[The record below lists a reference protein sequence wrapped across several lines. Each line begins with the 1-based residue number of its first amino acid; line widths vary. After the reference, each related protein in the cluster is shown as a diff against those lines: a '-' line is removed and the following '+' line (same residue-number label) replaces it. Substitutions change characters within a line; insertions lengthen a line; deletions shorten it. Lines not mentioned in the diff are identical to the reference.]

1 MGTGDSGPLTQKGI
15 ELLKEFDRLGM
26 ILDATHS
33 SDPSF
38 YQAME
43 LFHGP
48 VMASHNNCRALVP
61 GDRQFSDEQI
71 RLLVER
77 DAVIGVAFDSWMLY
91 PGFVIGQTHGSA
103 ASLTAV
109 ADHIDHIC
117 QLAGKRKHI
126 ALGTDLDGG
135 FGTEQ
140 SPPDWRPSPTSKR
153 SMGFMPSGAILLPT
167 SMTYFM
173 ETGCGFSW
181 PPCPNSHDKQGVTR
195 ITIMNDRDQKL
206 ESLGYPLDKMTP
218 EGSLVDVLAIVGNII
233 YASGQVPFDGNV
245 LVSKGK
251 VPSQVSAADAT
262 VAASLC
268 AANVLR
274 AVRHQIRSLDRIERV
289 IRITGYVNADP
300 DFTDEHLVINGDS
313 QLVLDVFGKAG
324 RHARTAL
331 GMGQLPL
338 GASVE
343 VEMILKLA
351 E

>member
-1 MGTGDSGPLTQKGI
+1 MLTNRRHLRSHWSRWQEAGGQTQSIPVGLILAMEGADPIVSPKQVEWWWEKGLRSVGLAHYGKSYYGVGTGDSGPLTQKGI

-117 QLAGKRKHI
+117 QLAGSAKHI

-140 SPPDWRPSPTSKR
+140 SPA
-153 SMGFMPSGAILLPT
+153 GL
-167 SMTYFM
+167 
-173 ETGCGFSW
+173 ETIA
-181 PPCPNSHDKQGVTR
+181 DL
-195 ITIMNDRDQKL
+195 QK
-206 ESLGYPLDKMTP
+206 
-218 EGSLVDVLAIVGNII
+218 VDGI
-233 YASGQVPFDGNV
+233 
-245 LVSKGK
+245 
-251 VPSQVSAADAT
+251 
-262 VAASLC
+262 
-268 AANVLR
+268 
-274 AVRHQIRSLDRIERV
+274 
-289 IRITGYVNADP
+289 
-300 DFTDEHLVINGDS
+300 
-313 QLVLDVFGKAG
+313 
-324 RHARTAL
+324 
-331 GMGQLPL
+331 
-338 GASVE
+338 
-343 VEMILKLA
+343 LA
-351 E
+351 ERGYSSADINDIFHGNWLRFFLAALPE